1 MARHWTQL
9 RRARLSRRSLLRASA
24 RAGVGAAGLAL
35 VGCGDDD
42 DDDQP
47 QAVAQAQQ
55 QDQDQ
60 QQAMQ
65 QQEQQQAMQQQAQQQ
80 QQAMQQQDDQA
91 EQQAQ
96 QAEQQEQTEEEA
108 QAQQQEQAAA
118 ADDNID
124 YTATAIGAYGSFPQ
138 ILDQG
143 SALARGGQSA
153 SNSYHYA
160 SVFPLEP
167 QGTAVPGG
175 LAEWEF
181 VGAESLIVRMNPGR
195 VFHNGD
201 PVTAEDVKFT
211 IDRLSNKAEYNP
223 DYNSAWTGELV
234 WTADNELIDQNT
246 LRIDQNSESASVDA
260 ANSLATGGFPVFP
273 KNHLESVGD
282 EGYAQFPVATG
293 PFKFVEWSPDEK
305 IVSVR
310 NEDFYNGRDFA
321 GAPRTP
327 YLAGF
332 EARLI
337 PEIGARV
344 SALEAGEIDLANSIP
359 PDLAVPLG
367 ETGDFNVYYHPAQR
381 GLHIKLPMTIDEDPY
396 NPGQPNPW
404 RDKRVRIAAN
414 LAVDVDAITQNIM
427 TGRENYT
434 YSLSSGQFGFPKDIL
449 EQRWGYDPERAK
461 ELLVEAGFGD
471 GLETDLI
478 YLSGLYTND
487 QLFMEAIAEMLR
499 EVGFIVNLIPDDISK
514 FLGEARNKELTAP
527 YLFPQPAGFT
537 SLGSFAIG
545 VDSAATYAHKV
556 EVLSDERAEVDRL
569 IGEARAEFDTDK
581 RRVLLEDA
589 VRIHYL
595 EASWL
600 FLFEL
605 VQTHVGASRL
615 EWDPFFLQP
624 ASVELWNLRSVK
636 T

>member
-1 MARHWTQL
+1 MSTSGYWSRL
-9 RRARLSRRSLLRASA
+9 RSRNLSRRALLRASA

-42 DDDQP
+42 DDGDVPSAVQADRQQQQDDQP
-47 QAVAQAQQ
+47 ARQDQQQRQQQDQGRQQQQDDDQERQADRQAQQ
-55 QDQDQ
+55 QDQ
-60 QQAMQ
+60 
-65 QQEQQQAMQQQAQQQ
+65 QEAPG
-80 QQAMQQQDDQA
+80 
-91 EQQAQ
+91 EQ
-96 QAEQQEQTEEEA
+96 EA
-108 QAQQQEQAAA
+108 PAV
-118 ADDNID
+118 ADDGID
-124 YTATAIGAYGSFPQ
+124 YNATAIGAYGSFPQ

-153 SNSYHYA
+153 SNGHHFS
-160 SVFPLEP
+160 SFFPLDN
-167 QGTAVPGG
+167 QGSSIPGG
-175 LAEWEF
+175 LADWEF
-181 VGAESLIVRMNPGR
+181 ISGEALIVTVNDGR
-195 VFHNGD
+195 YFHNGD
-201 PVTAEDVKFT
+201 PVTGEDIKFT

-223 DYNSAWTGELV
+223 EYNSAWTGELA
-234 WTADNELIDQNT
+234 WTGDNELIDADT
-246 LRIDQNSESASVDA
+246 LRINQLTPSVDA
-260 ANSLATGGFPVFP
+260 ANSLGGGGFPTFP
-273 KNHLESVGD
+273 KAHIEAVGD
-282 EGYAQFPVATG
+282 EAYGQNPIGTG
-293 PFKFVEWSPDEK
+293 PYKFVEWSPDER

-310 NEDFYNGRDFA
+310 NDDYFNGYDYV
-321 GAPRTP
+321 GAPRIP

-359 PDLAVPLG
+359 PDLAIPLG
-367 ETGDFNVYYHPAQR
+367 ETGDYNVFYHPAQR
-381 GLHIKLPMTIDEDPY
+381 GLHIKLPMTIEEDPY

-414 LAVDVDAITQNIM
+414 LAIDVDAITQNIM

-434 YSLSSGQFGFPKDIL
+434 YSLSPGQFGYPQDL
-449 EQRWGYDPERAK
+449 PEQRWGYDPDEARR
-461 ELLVEAGFGD
+461 LLVEAGYGD

-499 EVGFIVNLIPDDISK
+499 EVGFIIKLIPDDISK

-527 YLFPQPAGFT
+527 YLFPQSAGFT
-537 SLGSFAIG
+537 SLGSFAIS
-545 VDSAATYAHKV
+545 VDSAATYEHKV
-556 EVLSDERAEVDRL
+556 EVLPDERAEVDRL
-569 IGEARAEFDTDK
+569 IAAARTEFDEEK
-581 RRVLLEDA
+581 RGQLIGDA

-595 EASWL
+595 EASWV

-605 VQTHVGASRL
+605 VQTHVATSRF

-624 ASVELWNLRSVK
+624 ASVELWNLKPLK

>member
-1 MARHWTQL
+1 MSTSGYWSRL
-9 RRARLSRRSLLRASA
+9 RSRNLSRRALLRASA

-42 DDDQP
+42 DDDAPSAARADRQQQQQDQP
-47 QAVAQAQQ
+47 ARQDQQQRQQQDQGRQQQQDDDQERQADRQAQQ
-55 QDQDQ
+55 QDQ
-60 QQAMQ
+60 
-65 QQEQQQAMQQQAQQQ
+65 QEAPG
-80 QQAMQQQDDQA
+80 
-91 EQQAQ
+91 EQ
-96 QAEQQEQTEEEA
+96 EA
-108 QAQQQEQAAA
+108 PAV
-118 ADDNID
+118 ADDGID
-124 YTATAIGAYGSFPQ
+124 YNATAIGAYGSFPQ

-153 SNSYHYA
+153 SNGHHFS
-160 SVFPLEP
+160 SFFPLDN
-167 QGTAVPGG
+167 QGSSIPGG
-175 LAEWEF
+175 LADWEF
-181 VGAESLIVRMNPGR
+181 ISGEALIVTVNDGR
-195 VFHNGD
+195 YFHNGD
-201 PVTAEDVKFT
+201 PVTGEDIKFT

-223 DYNSAWTGELV
+223 EYNSAWTGELA
-234 WTADNELIDQNT
+234 WTGDNELIDADT
-246 LRIDQNSESASVDA
+246 LRINQLTPSVDA
-260 ANSLATGGFPVFP
+260 ANSLGGGGFPTFP
-273 KNHLESVGD
+273 KAHIEAVGD
-282 EGYAQFPVATG
+282 EAYGQNPIGTG
-293 PFKFVEWSPDEK
+293 PYKFVEWSPDER

-310 NEDFYNGRDFA
+310 NDDYFNGYDYV
-321 GAPRTP
+321 GAPRIP

-359 PDLAVPLG
+359 PDLAIPLG
-367 ETGDFNVYYHPAQR
+367 ETGDYNVFYHPAQR
-381 GLHIKLPMTIDEDPY
+381 GLHIKLPMTIEEDPY

-414 LAVDVDAITQNIM
+414 LAIDVDAITQNIM

-434 YSLSSGQFGFPKDIL
+434 YSLSPGQFGYPQDL
-449 EQRWGYDPERAK
+449 PEQRWGYDPDEARR
-461 ELLVEAGFGD
+461 LLVEAGYGD

-499 EVGFIVNLIPDDISK
+499 EVGFIIKLIPDDISK

-527 YLFPQPAGFT
+527 YLFPQSAGFT
-537 SLGSFAIG
+537 SLGSFAIS
-545 VDSAATYAHKV
+545 VDSAATYEHKV
-556 EVLSDERAEVDRL
+556 EVLPDERAEVDRL
-569 IGEARAEFDTDK
+569 IAAARTEFDEEK
-581 RRVLLEDA
+581 RGQLIGDA

-595 EASWL
+595 EASWV

-605 VQTHVGASRL
+605 VQTHVATSRF

-624 ASVELWNLRSVK
+624 ASVELWNLKPLK

>member
-1 MARHWTQL
+1 MSNYWSRM
-9 RRARLSRRSLLRASA
+9 RRSQLSRRALLRASA

-42 DDDQP
+42 DDDAQP
-47 QAVAQAQQ
+47 AAAQADQQ
-55 QDQDQ
+55 QDQQ

-65 QQEQQQAMQQQAQQQ
+65 AQGQQEAMQEQAQQQQAMQQQA
-80 QQAMQQQDDQA
+80 
-91 EQQAQ
+91 EQQAA
-96 QAEQQEQTEEEA
+96 QAEQQEQTAAEA
-108 QAQQQEQAAA
+108 QAQQEEQQAA

-124 YTATAIGAYGSFPQ
+124 YSATAIGAYGSFPQ

-160 SVFPLEP
+160 SVFPLEA
-167 QGTAVPGG
+167 QGTAIPGG

-181 VGAESLIVRMNPGR
+181 VGAEALIVRMNAGR
-195 VFHNGD
+195 TFHNGD

-211 IDRLSNKAEYNP
+211 VDRLTGKAEYNLE
-223 DYNSAWTGELV
+223 YNSAWTGELT
-234 WTADNELIDQNT
+234 WTEDNELIDENT
-246 LRIDQNSESASVDA
+246 LRINQNSESASVDA

-282 EGYAQFPVATG
+282 DAYAQFPIATG
-293 PFKFVEWSPDEK
+293 PFKFVEWSPDER

-310 NEDFYNGRDFA
+310 NDDFYNGRDFP

-367 ETGDFNVYYHPAQR
+367 ETGDYNVYYHPAQR

-449 EQRWGYDPERAK
+449 EQRWGYDPDRAR

-556 EVLSDERAEVDRL
+556 EVLPDERAEVDRL
-569 IGEARAEFDTDK
+569 IAAARAEFDTEK

-605 VQTHVGASRL
+605 TQTHVGTSRL

-624 ASVELWNLRSVK
+624 ASVELWNLKSVK

>member
-1 MARHWTQL
+1 MTRHWTQL

-47 QAVAQAQQ
+47 SVAQTQQQ

-65 QQEQQQAMQQQAQQQ
+65 QQDQQQAMQQQAQQQ
-80 QQAMQQQDDQA
+80 QAMQQQDEQA
-91 EQQAQ
+91 EQQAMQ
-96 QAEQQEQTEEEA
+96 QEQQEQTAAEA
-108 QAQQQEQAAA
+108 QAQQEEEQAV

-124 YTATAIGAYGSFPQ
+124 YNATAIGAYGAFPQ

-153 SNSYHYA
+153 SNNYHFGA
-160 SVFPLEP
+160 VFPLDP
-167 QGTAVPGG
+167 FGSAVPGG

-181 VGAESLIVRMNPGR
+181 VGAEALIVRMNEGR
-195 VFHNGD
+195 TFHNGD
-201 PVTAEDVKFT
+201 AVTAEDIKFT
-211 IDRLSNKAEYNP
+211 IDRLTGKAEYNP
-223 DYNSAWTGELV
+223 EYNSAWTGELS
-234 WTADNELIDQNT
+234 WTGDNELLDENT
-246 LRIDQNSESASVDA
+246 LRIEQGAPSVDA
-260 ANSLATGGFPVFP
+260 ANSLALGGFPVFP
-273 KNHLESVGD
+273 KNYLEEVGD
-282 EGYAQFPVATG
+282 DGYGQFPVATG
-293 PFKFVEWSPDEK
+293 SFKFVEWSPDEYIK
-305 IVSVR
+305 SVR
-310 NEDFYNGRDFA
+310 NDDYFNDREYA
-321 GAPRTP
+321 YAPRLP

-344 SALEAGEIDLANSIP
+344 SALEAGEVDVANSIP

-367 ETGDFNVYYHPAQR
+367 ETGDFNVFYHPAQR

-404 RDKRVRIAAN
+404 RDRRVRIAAN

-434 YSLSSGQFGFPKDIL
+434 YTLSSGQFGFPEEL
-449 EQRWGYDPERAK
+449 PEQRWGYDPEEAK
-461 ELLVEAGFGD
+461 RLLAEAGYED
-471 GLETDLI
+471 GVETDLI

-499 EVGFIVNLIPDDISK
+499 EVGFIVNLIPEDISK
-514 FLGEARNKELTAP
+514 FLGEARNKELVAP
-527 YLFPQPAGFT
+527 YLFPQSAGFT
-537 SLGSFAIG
+537 SIGSMAIS
-545 VDSAATYAHKV
+545 VDSAATYEHRV

-569 IGEARAEFDTDK
+569 IAAAKTEFDTEK
-581 RRVLLEDA
+581 RQQLLADV

-595 EASWL
+595 EASWI

-605 VQTHVGASRL
+605 VQTHVAASRL
-615 EWDPFFLQP
+615 HWDPYFLQP
-624 ASVELWNLRSVK
+624 PSVELWNLKSMK

>member
-1 MARHWTQL
+1 MSTANYWERL
-9 RRARLSRRSLLRASA
+9 RSRGLSRRALLRASA

-42 DDDQP
+42 DDDAP
-47 QAVAQAQQ
+47 AAAAQA
-55 QDQDQ
+55 DQ
-60 QQAMQ
+60 
-65 QQEQQQAMQQQAQQQ
+65 QQQ
-80 QQAMQQQDDQA
+80 QQAQPARQQQQQAQPQQQAQDEPQA

-96 QAEQQEQTEEEA
+96 QQEQQEA
-108 QAQQQEQAAA
+108 PADQEQQTVAAGE
-118 ADDNID
+118 ID
-124 YTATAIGAYGSFPQ
+124 YNATAIGAYGAFPQ

-153 SNSYHYA
+153 SNNYHFA
-160 SVFPLEP
+160 AVFPLDNK
-167 QGTAVPGG
+167 GSAVPGG

-181 VGAESLIVRMNPGR
+181 VGEEALIVTVSDGR
-195 VFHNGD
+195 VFHNGE
-201 PVTAEDVKFT
+201 PITAEDVKFT
-211 IDRLSNKAEYNP
+211 IDRLTNKAEYNP
-223 DYNSAWTGELV
+223 EYSSAWTGELS
-234 WTADNELIDQNT
+234 WTGDNELIDAST
-246 LRIDQNSESASVDA
+246 LRIDQAAPSVDA
-260 ANSLATGGFPVFP
+260 ANSLAVGGFPVFP
-273 KNHLESVGD
+273 KAYIEEVGD
-282 EGYAQFPVATG
+282 EAYGQFPIATG
-293 PFKFVEWSPDEK
+293 AFKFVEWAPDER

-310 NEDFYNGRDFA
+310 NDDFYNGYDYNY
-321 GAPRTP
+321 APHIP

-344 SALEAGEIDLANSIP
+344 SALEAGEIDVAMAIP

-367 ETGDFNVYYHPAQR
+367 ESEDFNVFYHPAQR
-381 GLHIKLPMTIDEDPY
+381 GLHIKLPMTIEEDPY

-434 YSLSSGQFGFPKDIL
+434 YTLSTGQFGFPEGL
-449 EQRWGYDPERAK
+449 QEQRWGYDPEEARR
-461 ELLVEAGFGD
+461 LLAEAGYAD

-499 EVGFIVNLIPDDISK
+499 EVGFIINLIPEDISK
-514 FLGEARNKELTAP
+514 FLGEARDKVLTAP
-527 YLFPQPAGFT
+527 YLFPQSAGFT
-537 SLGSFAIG
+537 SLGSFAIS
-545 VDSAATYAHKV
+545 VDSAGTYEHKV
-556 EVLSDERAEVDRL
+556 EVLSDERAEADRL
-569 IGEARAEFDTDK
+569 IAEAKTEFDPDRRAE
-581 RRVLLEDA
+581 LLGEV

-595 EASWL
+595 EASWI

-605 VQTHVGASRL
+605 VQTHVAASRL
-615 EWDPFFLQP
+615 EWDPYFLQP
-624 ASVELWNLRSVK
+624 PSVELWNLKSVK

>member
-1 MARHWTQL
+1 MTRHWTQL

-42 DDDQP
+42 DDDQA
-47 QAVAQAQQ
+47 QSVAQAQQ
-55 QDQDQ
+55 QDEQQ

-65 QQEQQQAMQQQAQQQ
+65 QQEQQQAMQQQAMQ

-91 EQQAQ
+91 EQQA
-96 QAEQQEQTEEEA
+96 E
-108 QAQQQEQAAA
+108 QAQQQEQSAAEAQAQQEEQQAA

-124 YTATAIGAYGSFPQ
+124 YNATAIGAYGSFPQ

-167 QGTAVPGG
+167 QGTAITGG
-175 LAEWEF
+175 LGEWEF
-181 VGAESLIVRMNPGR
+181 VSNEALIVRVTPGR

-223 DYNSAWTGELV
+223 EYNSAWTGELV
-234 WTADNELIDQNT
+234 WTGDNSLIDENT
-246 LRIDQNSESASVDA
+246 LRIEQAEPSVDA

-273 KNHLESVGD
+273 KAVIEADGD
-282 EGYAQFPVATG
+282 DAYGQFPIATG
-293 PFKFVEWSPDEK
+293 PFKFVEWSPDEYIK
-305 IVSVR
+305 SVR
-310 NEDFYNGRDFA
+310 NDDYYNGRDFV
-321 GAPRTP
+321 GAPRMP

-367 ETGDFNVYYHPAQR
+367 DTGDYNVYYHPAQR

-434 YSLSSGQFGFPKDIL
+434 YSLSAGQFGFAKDL
-449 EQRWGYDPERAK
+449 VEQRWGYDPGRAR
-461 ELLVEAGFGD
+461 ELLAEAGFAD

-499 EVGFIVNLIPDDISK
+499 DVGFIVNLIPDDISK

-545 VDSAATYAHKV
+545 VDSAATYEHKV
-556 EVLSDERAEVDRL
+556 EVLNDERAEIDRL
-569 IGEARAEFDTDK
+569 IAEAKAEFDTE
-581 RRVLLEDA
+581 RRRKLLEDA
-589 VRIHYL
+589 VRIHYT

-605 VQTHVGASRL
+605 VQTHVGAARL

-624 ASVELWNLRSVK
+624 ASVELWNLKSVK